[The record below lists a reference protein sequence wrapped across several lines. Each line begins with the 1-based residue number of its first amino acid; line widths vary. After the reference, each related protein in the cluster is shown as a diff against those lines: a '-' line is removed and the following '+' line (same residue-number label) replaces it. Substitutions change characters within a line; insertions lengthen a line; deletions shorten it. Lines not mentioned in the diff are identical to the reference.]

1 MSEHSRLQH
10 LPIAL
15 FAMVMGLSGLTLVWQ
30 KSATML
36 PLSPAIGQGLLV
48 LTGGLFTVL
57 LLAYALKAV
66 RYRDAVRAELD
77 HPVKLSFFPTIS
89 ISLILL
95 GTATR
100 HSLPDLSIVLWGIGA
115 ALHLVL
121 TLFIVNRWMHH
132 EHFQIIHIN
141 PAWFIPAVGNIL
153 IPIAGMTHGQVS
165 ISWFFFSIG
174 LVFWIILLT
183 IIFYRVIFHDPLPGR
198 LLPTLFILVAPPAVG
213 FIAYEGMV
221 GDIDPFSRILFNTA
235 LFMTLLLVT
244 QVRRFAALSFFLSFW
259 AYSFPL
265 AAMTIAAM
273 VYYQQTAANWAL
285 GLSGLLLAVTS
296 AVIAWLIV
304 LTIRAASR
312 GQICMPE

>member
-1 MSEHSRLQH
+1 MSEHPRLQH

-15 FAMVMGLSGLTLVWQ
+15 FAMVMGLSGLTLAWQ
-30 KSATML
+30 KSATIFQ
-36 PLSPAIGQGLLV
+36 LSPAIGQGLLV
-48 LTGGLFTVL
+48 LTGGLFVIL
-57 LLAYALKAV
+57 LIAYALKAI
-66 RYRDAVRAELD
+66 RYGGAVRAELD

-100 HSLPDLSIVLWGIGA
+100 HSLPDLSLVLWGMGVG
-115 ALHLVL
+115 LHLVL

-132 EHFQIIHIN
+132 EHFQVIHIN

-153 IPIAGMTHGQVS
+153 IPIAGMTHGQAS

-213 FIAYEGMV
+213 FIAYEGMID
-221 GDIDPFSRILFNTA
+221 GIDPFARILFNIA
-235 LFMTLLLVT
+235 LFMTLLLAT
-244 QVRRFAALSFFLSFW
+244 QIRRFAALSFFLSFW

-265 AAMTIAAM
+265 AAVTIASM
-273 VYYQQTAANWAL
+273 VYHQQTGASWAL
-285 GLSGLLLAVTS
+285 GLSALLLAVTS
-296 AVIAWLIV
+296 VVIAWLIV
-304 LTIRAASR
+304 LTVRAASR
-312 GQICMPE
+312 DQICVPE